1 MANVPD
7 KHTLDRLQ
15 DSVAFRKLLLL
26 LGNIEVSIDLS
37 FHRYVLYQ
45 SGVWYIFTKNVFGK
59 PTCILE
65 TTSFDEML
73 NKANELVNEP
83 LSEQTKKP

>member
-1 MANVPD
+1 MSNVPD
-7 KHTLDRLQ
+7 KYMLDRLQ
-15 DSVAFRKLLLL
+15 DSVSFRKLLLL

-37 FHRYVLYQ
+37 FYRYVLYQ
-45 SGVWYIFTKNVFGK
+45 SGIWYIFTKNVFSK

-73 NKANELVNEP
+73 TKANELISVP
-83 LSEQTKKP
+83 LGEQVRK